1 VILALLIRASISAGI
16 VAAAAVAA
24 QRLGPL
30 WGGLLAALPVSAGPA
45 YAMLGMSHSAAF
57 VGQAATNGLGA
68 NAATAVFLFILI
80 HAVPRLGMLWALAL
94 ASLGWMGLTVGV
106 LAWAPGF
113 WPATGLNVLC
123 YGLAI
128 LGTRGAVDAG
138 PPAMARAARWW
149 ELPLRSIVLGLLV
162 ASLVSFSSALGPVWT
177 GAGAVYPVGLTTL
190 TLVAVP
196 RMGRAAAAALLA
208 GALRGMPGFVLFMM
222 VLAMGAEALGVAGAL
237 ALGVVASLGWGA
249 LVLGVRRRQAPARRP
264 QDRHSR
270 R

>member
-1 VILALLIRASISAGI
+1 MILALLIRASISAGI

-68 NAATAVFLFILI
+68 NAATAIFLFVLI
-80 HAVPRLGMLWALAL
+80 HAVPRLGMLQALAL
-94 ASLGWMGLTVGV
+94 ASLGWMGMTVAV

-113 WPATGLNVLC
+113 WPATALNLVC

-128 LGTRGAVDAG
+128 LGTRGAVG
-138 PPAMARAARWW
+138 GVPAIARAARWW

-162 ASLVSFSSALGPVWT
+162 ASLVSFSSTLGPVWT

-196 RMGRAAAAALLA
+196 RLGRAGAAALLA
-208 GALRGMPGFVLFMM
+208 GALRGMPGFVLFVM
-222 VLAMGAEALGVAGAL
+222 VLAMGAEALGVAWAL
-237 ALGVVASLGWGA
+237 ALGVAATLGWGA
-249 LVLGVRRRQAPARRP
+249 VVLALRARSVRHGS
-264 QDRHSR
+264 RHGI
-270 R
+270 

>member
-1 VILALLIRASISAGI
+1 VILALLIRASISASI
-16 VAAAAVAA
+16 VAGATVAA

-80 HAVPRLGMLWALAL
+80 HVVPRLGMLPALAL

-113 WPATGLNVLC
+113 WPATGLNMLC

-128 LGTRGAVDAG
+128 LGTRGAVGGVAAMAG
-138 PPAMARAARWW
+138 PARWW

-162 ASLVSFSSALGPVWT
+162 ASLVSFSSTLGPVWT

-196 RMGRAAAAALLA
+196 RLGRAGAAALLA

-237 ALGVVASLGWGA
+237 ALGVVASLAWGA
-249 LVLGVRRRQAPARRP
+249 VVLALRPRPAPQQTP
-264 QDRHSR
+264 PDRHSR

>member
-1 VILALLIRASISAGI
+1 MILALLIRASISASI

-68 NAATAVFLFILI
+68 NAATAIFLFILI
-80 HAVPRLGMLWALAL
+80 HAVPRLGMLPALVL
-94 ASLGWMGLTVGV
+94 ASLGWMGLTVAV

-113 WPATGLNVLC
+113 WPASGLNILC

-128 LGTRGAVDAG
+128 LGTRGAVGGVA
-138 PPAMARAARWW
+138 AMARPARWW

-162 ASLVSFSSALGPVWT
+162 ASLVSFSSTLGPVWT

-196 RMGRAAAAALLA
+196 RLGRAGAAALLA

-237 ALGVVASLGWGA
+237 ALGVVASLAWGA
-249 LVLGVRRRQAPARRP
+249 VVLALRPRPAPQQIP
-264 QDRHSR
+264 PDRHSR